1 MNVSFND
8 FKKERD
14 KENCFNVFLIL
25 LKHIP
30 IYFYYYYQPADT
42 KLCDGSNNDDLAE
55 QTDDEEDWNEF
66 IPVRKSFH
74 RVKSK

>member
-8 FKKERD
+8 FKKRET
-14 KENCFNVFLIL
+14 KGEKIMFSLFYWN
-25 LKHIP
+25 
-30 IYFYYYYQPADT
+30 IYLYVFYYYYQPADT
-42 KLCDGSNNDDLAE
+42 KPVDESNNDDLAE

-66 IPVRKSFH
+66 IPVRKSSH